1 MTQDYERNTTISAD
15 LTTCNADGSS
25 NNTSLT
31 TTISSMSTHNADEC
45 SNTSIITPVVDVT
58 TADSTLTNNAEAV
71 VNNLDVSMNNES
83 VTTTNVNMQTTNT
96 ELTGSDGVNST
107 TTNAELTESDGVARE
122 KFIRFL
128 LAMNKKPIELNLYEN
143 TKVKGFF
150 EAADTSFR
158 NIAVSQLLTPIAVYD
173 SATIRTS
180 DIMTISVNLLDMP

>member
-71 VNNLDVSMNNES
+71 VNNLDVSMNNDS
-83 VTTTNVNMQTTNT
+83 VTTTNVNMQ
-96 ELTGSDGVNST
+96 

-128 LAMNKKPIELNLYEN
+128 LAMNKKAIELNLYEN